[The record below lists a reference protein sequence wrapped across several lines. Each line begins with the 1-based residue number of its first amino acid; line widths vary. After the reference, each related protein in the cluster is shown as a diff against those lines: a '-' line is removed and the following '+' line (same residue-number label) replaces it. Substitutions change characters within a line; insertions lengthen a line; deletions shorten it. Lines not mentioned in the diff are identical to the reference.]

1 MNELILQENIRLQ
14 DLIYEVRG
22 KQVMLD
28 SDLAKLF
35 GYETKYLNRQVLR
48 NKERFPENYCF
59 RLTEKEYANL
69 RCQIGTSSRNNNYG
83 GRRTLP
89 YVFTEHGV
97 TMLAGIL
104 KSSIAINMSLKII
117 NIYPKKERSYFYD
130 RRNK

>member
-1 MNELILQENIRLQ
+1 MNELVLQDNIRLQ

-22 KQVMLD
+22 KQIMLD
-28 SDLAKLF
+28 SDLVKLF

-59 RLTEKEYANL
+59 RLAEEEYNSL
-69 RCQIGTSSRNNNYG
+69 RCQIGTLKV
-83 GRRTLP
+83 GRGEHKKYMP

-117 NIYPKKERSYFYD
+117 NIYPIIRKELFYD

>member
-1 MNELILQENIRLQ
+1 MNELILQEKIRLQ

-59 RLTEKEYANL
+59 RLTEEEYNSL
-69 RCQIGTSSRNNNYG
+69 RYQIGTLKVE
-83 GRRTLP
+83 RREHKKYMP

-117 NIYPKKERSYFYD
+117 NIYPIIRKELFYD